1 MILGK
6 KQTETANRKKK
17 NFQNQYHHQE
27 INKNKQANTP
37 TNKQTNNTTN
47 KQHNIKKPKQTNKQ
61 DKTTPRTQQTNKQKK
76 SNQKWKMPGKS
87 YSLFKGTTDNWNNQ
101 YNPKM
106 Q

>member
-37 TNKQTNNTTN
+37 TNKQTNNPTN
-47 KQHNIKKPKQTNKQ
+47 KQHNIKKPQTNKQ
-61 DKTTPRTQQTNKQKK
+61 TRQNNPKNATNKQAKEK
-76 SNQKWKMPGKS
+76 Q
-87 YSLFKGTTDNWNNQ
+87 
-101 YNPKM
+101 PKM
-106 Q
+106 EDARKILQFV